1 MSQQEISIYKDV
13 RFWLIAV
20 SLVLLIVITVMTFP
34 G

>member
-13 RFWLIAV
+13 RFWLIAA
-20 SLVLLIVITVMTFP
+20 SMVLLIVITVMTFP